1 MASKGFTKNS
11 SGKSFEETS
20 NGVTDLSHLTE
31 NSFLAGG
38 SMAGGNT
45 ISAQTTSLQHSEAI
59 SSEQTGTNML
69 GVDLVDDSKVTDP
82 LAKPSQDFR
91 KGTH

>member
-11 SGKSFEETS
+11 SGKSFTETS
-20 NGVTDLSHLTE
+20 NGVTDLSSLAD
-31 NSFLAGG
+31 NSILAGS

-45 ISAQTTSLQHSEAI
+45 ISAKATSLQVSADI

-69 GVDLVDDSKVTDP
+69 GVDLANDSKVVDP
-82 LAKPSQDFR
+82 AAGPSQNYTR
-91 KGTH
+91 EVH